1 MTIINLTQHAATP
14 AQKAAGVV
22 DVHNRDALTRLLTV
36 QVSGEYGFSSLSK
49 EGQKV
54 VLDMRVG
61 QILSEFV
68 FPAVTAEQRQ
78 YLASIYAAG
87 QNDYHV
93 DPDAWAAG
101 LSLTEL
107 SQLGKPTVKAMIGGF
122 APLVANLTERLKGI
136 GVRPVV
142 ALSDRVSKEEAL
154 SDGSVRKTQ
163 AFVHCGFYE
172 L

>member
-22 DVHNRDALTRLLTV
+22 DVHNREELSLLLTV
-36 QVSGEYGFSSLSK
+36 QVSGEYGFAILSK
-49 EGQKV
+49 EGQEV
-54 VLDMRVG
+54 DLDIRVG

-87 QNDYHV
+87 QNDYHG
-93 DPDAWAAG
+93 DPDAWASG
-101 LSLTEL
+101 LPLTEL
-107 SQLGKPTVKAMIGGF
+107 SQIGKPTLKAMVGGF
-122 APLVANLTERLKGI
+122 APLTARLTERLKEI
-136 GVRPVV
+136 GVQPVV
-142 ALSDRVSKEEAL
+142 ALSDRVSKEATL
-154 SDGSVRKTQ
+154 ADGTVRKTQ
-163 AFVHCGFYE
+163 EFIHCGFYE